1 MQANKPII
9 WVAGALAATALI
21 AGCESTAYESNSQGV
36 DDATISANVK
46 AALVQ
51 DPETRS
57 SNISVNTL
65 HGTVEL
71 SGFVDT
77 PAQRH
82 EAARVASN
90 IGGVQSVDNELQ
102 INNQGEVVGTA
113 SSDGAITSNVQSA
126 LAANSTTAGAQI
138 TVTTYHGVVQL
149 AGFVDS
155 RAQRDAA
162 GNIAASVQGVR
173 TVDNDLRLT
182 PQ

>member
-1 MQANKPII
+1 MQTNRSFT
-9 WVAGALAATALI
+9 WVAAALAATAII
-21 AGCESTAYESNSQGV
+21 AGCESDRYEANRQAV
-36 DDATISANVK
+36 DDATITADVK

-77 PAQRH
+77 RGQRD
-82 EAARVASN
+82 EASRVADN
-90 IGGVQSVDNELQ
+90 VAGVRSVQNQLQ
-102 INNQGEVVGTA
+102 INNQTDVVGTA
-113 SSDGAITSNVQSA
+113 RSDGAITRNVQDA
-126 LAANSTTAGAQI
+126 LASNPTTQNANIKVSTDHA
-138 TVTTYHGVVQL
+138 VVQL

-162 GNIAASVQGVR
+162 GNIAGSVQGVR
-173 TVDNDLRLT
+173 SVDNDLRLA
-182 PQ
+182 P